1 MSLITNH
8 FYHKSNMK
16 IAIEAQRIFRPNK
29 HGMDFVA
36 LETIRELQ
44 KIDHENEYFI
54 FVSPGPDHCL
64 NDSDNMHIVEL
75 RCPSYPLWEQVALP
89 RAVARVRPDLLHCT
103 SNTAPVKCPVPL
115 VLTLHDIIFLEKRQS
130 SSRSLYQEMGWHYRR
145 LVVPRILSECR
156 KIITVSNFECNRI
169 REALNLPKD
178 RLTAV
183 YNGYSPHF
191 RQMPPAPEIVHKY
204 VPSDDYLF
212 FLGNTDPKK
221 NTPRVLKAYG
231 LYLRQSKH
239 KRPLL
244 IADLKEEAIDG
255 ILSAEGIKEVKPY
268 LSFPGYIPNADL
280 AALYNG
286 AFAFLYPS
294 LRESFGIPMLES
306 MACGTPVI
314 AGNTSA
320 MPEIAG
326 EGALL
331 TDPLDENDIA
341 RKILLLEEDDTFYQ
355 QQVDYGLERVKLFSW
370 RKSAEALLK
379 IYKEIIIHKPQS
391 RGIL

>member
-1 MSLITNH
+1 
-8 FYHKSNMK
+8 MK

-115 VLTLHDIIFLEKRQS
+115 VLTLHDIIFLAKRQS

-331 TDPLDENDIA
+331 ADPLDENDIA

>member
-1 MSLITNH
+1 
-8 FYHKSNMK
+8 MK

-64 NDSDNMHIVEL
+64 NESDNMHIVEL

-204 VPSDDYLF
+204 IPSDDYLF

-331 TDPLDENDIA
+331 ADPLDENDIA

-379 IYKEIIIHKPQS
+379 IYKEIIIHKPHS

>member
-1 MSLITNH
+1 
-8 FYHKSNMK
+8 MK

-64 NDSDNMHIVEL
+64 NESDNMHIVEL

-255 ILSAEGIKEVKPY
+255 ILSAERIKEIKPY

-331 TDPLDENDIA
+331 ADSLDENDIA

-379 IYKEIIIHKPQS
+379 IYKEIIIHKSQS

>member
-64 NDSDNMHIVEL
+64 DESDNMHIVEL

-331 TDPLDENDIA
+331 ADPLDENDIA

-370 RKSAEALLK
+370 RKTAEALLK
-379 IYKEIIIHKPQS
+379 IYK
-391 RGIL
+391 

>member
-64 NDSDNMHIVEL
+64 NESDNMHIVEL

-115 VLTLHDIIFLEKRQS
+115 VLTLHDIICLEKRQS

-331 TDPLDENDIA
+331 ADPLDENDIA

>member
-1 MSLITNH
+1 
-8 FYHKSNMK
+8 MK

-115 VLTLHDIIFLEKRQS
+115 VLTLHDLIFLEKRQS

-268 LSFPGYIPNADL
+268 LNFPGYIPNADL

-331 TDPLDENDIA
+331 ADPLDENDIA

>member
-1 MSLITNH
+1 
-8 FYHKSNMK
+8 MK

-64 NDSDNMHIVEL
+64 NESDNMHIVEL

-255 ILSAEGIKEVKPY
+255 ILSAEGIKEVRPY

-331 TDPLDENDIA
+331 ADPLDENDIA

>member
-64 NDSDNMHIVEL
+64 DESDNMHIVEL
-75 RCPSYPLWEQVALP
+75 HCPSYPLWEQVALP

-204 VPSDDYLF
+204 IPSDDYLF

-244 IADLKEEAIDG
+244 IADLKEEA
-255 ILSAEGIKEVKPY
+255 KPY

-331 TDPLDENDIA
+331 ADPLDENDIA

>member
-191 RQMPPAPEIVHKY
+191 RQMPPAPEILHKY

-331 TDPLDENDIA
+331 ADPLDENDIA

>member
-1 MSLITNH
+1 
-8 FYHKSNMK
+8 MK

-64 NDSDNMHIVEL
+64 NESDNMHIVEL

-89 RAVARVRPDLLHCT
+89 RAVARVRPDLLHFT

-331 TDPLDENDIA
+331 ADPLDENDIA

>member
-1 MSLITNH
+1 
-8 FYHKSNMK
+8 MK

-44 KIDHENEYFI
+44 KMDHENEYFI

-64 NDSDNMHIVEL
+64 SESENMHIVEL
-75 RCPSYPLWEQVALP
+75 RCPTYPLWEQVALP
-89 RAVARVRPDLLHCT
+89 RAVARIRPDVLHCT
-103 SNTAPVKCPVPL
+103 SNTAPVRCSVPL

-145 LVVPRILSECR
+145 LVVPRILPKC
-156 KIITVSNFECNRI
+156 KQIITVSHFECNRI
-169 REALNLPKD
+169 REALHLPKNS
-178 RLTAV
+178 LTAV

-191 RQMPPAPEIVHKY
+191 RLLPPAPEVTHKY
-204 VPSDDYLF
+204 IPADDYLF

-221 NTPRVLKAYG
+221 NTPRVLKAYS
-231 LYLRQSKH
+231 LYLQKSVH

-244 IADLKEEAIDG
+244 IADLKEDAIDA
-255 ILSAEGIKEVKPY
+255 ILAEEGIGEIKPY
-268 LSFPGYIPNADL
+268 LSFPGYIPNTDL
-280 AALYNG
+280 PALYNG

-306 MACGTPVI
+306 MACGTPII

-320 MPEIAG
+320 MPEVAG

-331 TDPLDENDIA
+331 ADPTDENDIA
-341 RKILLLEEDDTFYQ
+341 RKILLLEDDDDFYRK
-355 QQVDYGLERVKLFSW
+355 QVNYGLERVGQFSW
-370 RKSAEALLK
+370 RKTAEALLE
-379 IYKEIIIHKPQS
+379 IYKHQVGS
-391 RGIL
+391 